1 MDLTTRNADVS
12 DLVGLLKEQHARKLD
27 MVVPASKLT
36 SEHAVLRVDGAEPII
51 DDDGVTP
58 ADGLYRP
65 TVVCDEGIA
74 SKLDIPVAYLKRLR
88 RDRPDIFDANVNGWL
103 HGTDDVVTAGP
114 TVHKG
119 VPGDERSF
127 LLRTFKGDNGGE
139 GVARALLSQNFRI
152 VDNLDVLMAAL
163 QGVRDAGADVQ
174 IDGCDLT
181 ERRMYVRIV
190 SPSITAL
197 APALLKGYRSPFTAD
212 GRLPHARGNQLG
224 APGHEYSEDV
234 VFGGFEISNSE
245 TGGGAFTITPRL
257 VVLIC
262 RNGLTITRDA
272 LRSIHLGGKLDE
284 GVVRWSEDTQ
294 RKSLELVTA
303 QARDAVATFLDTEYM
318 TLVLDRIEQDA
329 GREISKPETAIKTI
343 GKTLRYTEAQI
354 DGVLDHF
361 IKGGQVTAGG
371 VLQAVTS
378 YAQCIVD
385 ADDAHEF
392 EATAMRAFD
401 LAVATH

>member
-1 MDLTTRNADVS
+1 MQLETRNAEVT
-12 DLVGLLKEQHARKLD
+12 DLVQMLKEQHARKLD
-27 MVVPASKLT
+27 MVVPASKLS
-36 SEHAVLRVDGAEPII
+36 SENAVLRVEGAEPII
-51 DDDGVTP
+51 EDDGVTS
-58 ADGLYRP
+58 ADGYYRP
-65 TVVCDEGIA
+65 TVVCDEGLA
-74 SKLDIPVAYLKRLR
+74 AKLEIPVGYLKRLR
-88 RDRPDIFDANVNGWL
+88 SDRPDIFDANVNGWL
-103 HGTDDVVTAGP
+103 NGHATTP
-114 TVHKG
+114 G
-119 VPGDERSF
+119 VQSDNPYKPDPRSF
-127 LLRTFKGDNGGE
+127 LLRTFKAESSERE
-139 GVARALLSQNFRI
+139 GVARALLSQNYRI
-152 VDNLDVLMAAL
+152 VDNLDVLLAAL

-197 APALLKGYRSPFTAD
+197 APTLLKGYRSPFTGD
-212 GRLPHARGNQLG
+212 GRLPHAHGRQLG
-224 APGHEYSEDV
+224 APGHEYTEDV

-257 VVLIC
+257 VVLVC

-284 GVVRWSEDTQ
+284 GAVRWSEDTQ

-303 QARDAVATFLDTEYM
+303 QARDAVSTFLDTEYM
-318 TLVLDRIEQDA
+318 TMVLERIEQES
-329 GREISKPETAIKTI
+329 GREIGKPETAIKTI

-361 IKGGQVTAGG
+361 IRGGQVTAGG

-378 YAQCIVD
+378 FAQTIGD
-385 ADDAHEF
+385 ADEAHEF
-392 EATAMRAFD
+392 EASAMRAFD